1 MLYFRIVFLA
11 FMLLFIIYYVLV
23 LGQLSGL
30 WKVTKADVEIEFNK
44 LFIPFYYF
52 TKL

>member
-1 MLYFRIVFLA
+1 MLYLRIIFIA
-11 FMLLFIIYYVLV
+11 FIVLLIIYYVLV
-23 LGQLSGL
+23 FGQLCGA
-30 WKVTKADVEIEFNK
+30 WKFTRQEIEIEFNK